1 MSSRMRVLY
10 HILHHFCLSCMS
22 KGLLK
27 NVIQELSNL
36 VSDMMISDL
45 SFTMSLKTFDL
56 FHKEL
61 IVGWPISIRL
71 IISPINLD
79 LMQTFIWVIIFL
91 GNSSTFNINFISS
104 CWTYW
109 ITVPDLFSL
118 TVTGFNPLSANIAL
132 I

>member
-1 MSSRMRVLY
+1 MKVLY
-10 HILHHFCLSCMS
+10 HLLYHFYLSRMS
-22 KGLLK
+22 KGLLFK
-27 NVIQELSNL
+27 NAIQELSNL
-36 VSDMMISDL
+36 VSDIMMISGL

-56 FHKEL
+56 FRKEI

-91 GNSSTFNINFISS
+91 GNSYTFNINFIPS
-104 CWTYW
+104 CWTCW
-109 ITVPDLFSL
+109 ITVSDLFSL

>member
-1 MSSRMRVLY
+1 MKVLY
-10 HILHHFCLSCMS
+10 HLLHHFCLYCIS
-22 KGLLK
+22 KGLLFK
-27 NVIQELSNL
+27 SAIQELSNL
-36 VSDMMISDL
+36 VSDIMIISGL

-56 FHKEL
+56 FRKEL
-61 IVGWPISIRL
+61 IFRWPTSIRL

-79 LMQTFIWVIIFL
+79 LMQTFIWVTIFL
-91 GNSSTFNINFISS
+91 GNSYTFNISFISG

-109 ITVPDLFSL
+109 ITVSDLFSL